1 VTDHPPTGR
10 ARARPA
16 SVASARRPLIASPRR
31 HRIQASALSWFD
43 RRGRRFAFRG
53 PRDPYLVLVSEVIL
67 QQTQVSRGE
76 PAWRSFTARFP
87 SFEALAE
94 APTADVLRAWSGLG
108 YNRRAVS
115 LQRTARI
122 VVERHGG
129 TLPDELTELERLPGI
144 GRYTARAV
152 SAVCFG
158 RPVGPVDTNVRRVLS
173 RLVGRASIPTASL
186 QALADTLVPPE
197 RPGDWSAA
205 LMDIGAT
212 ICRPRGPDCPVCPLA
227 ADCRSA
233 GRVVAVPVRATHH
246 TISATG
252 VAPPRASGVTSS
264 GDSGPRSPRGPAP
277 FPATRRWLRGR
288 IVERLSKADDGWQI
302 FDAPI
307 GTHDRAAVA
316 EALVGLEADG
326 LLERDATGRVRLP
339 GARVR
344 PSG

>member
-1 VTDHPPTGR
+1 MTDRSSTEH
-10 ARARPA
+10 ARARP
-16 SVASARRPLIASPRR
+16 SLVASARRR
-31 HRIQASALSWFD
+31 RIQTSGLTWFD
-43 RRGRRFAFRG
+43 HQGRRFAFRG

-122 VVERHGG
+122 VVQRYGG
-129 TLPDELTELERLPGI
+129 ALPDDLAELERLPGI
-144 GRYTARAV
+144 GPYTARAV
-152 SAVCFG
+152 AAVSFG

-173 RLVGRASIPTASL
+173 RLVGRPALPTASL
-186 QALADTLVPPE
+186 QELADSLVPPE

-212 ICRPRGPDCPVCPLA
+212 ICRPRGPDCPVCPLV

-233 GRVVAVPVRATHH
+233 GRVVVVPMKATRQ
-246 TISATG
+246 APPENG
-252 VAPPRASGVTSS
+252 VAPARPSGATSS
-264 GDSGPRSPRGPAP
+264 AGPRTTSSPGPAP

-288 IVERLSKADDGWQI
+288 IVARLSEADDEWQVL
-302 FDAPI
+302 DVPI

-326 LLERDATGRVRLP
+326 LLERDELGRVRLP
-339 GARVR
+339 SGRVH